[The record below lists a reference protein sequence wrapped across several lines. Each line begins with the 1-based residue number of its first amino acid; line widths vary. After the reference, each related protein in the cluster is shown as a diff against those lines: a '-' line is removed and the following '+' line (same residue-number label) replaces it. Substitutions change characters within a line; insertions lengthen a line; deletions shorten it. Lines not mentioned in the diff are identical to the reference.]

1 MCRELHRRIVVVIMN
16 PKEDGNIIVI
26 KMKKSLNEFKRHI
39 KVNISVWL
47 YREDWGAASK
57 NKSKEE
63 RHICLHKWN
72 KSYFKMLAI
81 IWIQVQENKEETII
95 GCYLKDIVKHP

>member
-39 KVNISVWL
+39 KVNISV
-47 YREDWGAASK
+47 
-57 NKSKEE
+57 
-63 RHICLHKWN
+63 
-72 KSYFKMLAI
+72 
-81 IWIQVQENKEETII
+81 
-95 GCYLKDIVKHP
+95 